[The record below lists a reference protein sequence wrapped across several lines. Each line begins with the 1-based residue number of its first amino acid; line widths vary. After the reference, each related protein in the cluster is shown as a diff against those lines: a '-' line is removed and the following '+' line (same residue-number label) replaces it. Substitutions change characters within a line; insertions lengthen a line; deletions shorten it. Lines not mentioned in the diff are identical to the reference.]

1 MATNYNITIINTSGA
16 TQSYLLFAVVPK
28 VNATSGEVY
37 TNVFMAAPPIISKP
51 NGSSQTYFNI
61 TREFYAICGTSIR
74 NLSAGVQ
81 VGTSDYEPVVLGT
94 NQKPGTTMSFT
105 TADGAHF
112 PMPPP
117 AATAPNGGYTI
128 ATDSSFKIPN
138 PNNTFIGLGGMNMNG
153 NVVPVATFL
162 AAPSTTYNIYPV
174 VKYYIATGT
183 YSPGEI
189 INVQSIG
196 VTQLVDFTSSTYNS
210 VTYMQLNDGTY
221 QLVSPTQAKEYK
233 LLRLKMEKAKL
244 LGYEQDF
251 KEEEGKGS
259 TRGDSG
265 EGEPLARELQDVF
278 MKMLRSVEATAHGNG
293 NGHANGKPVKA
304 SKLVAAANGGG
315 LEEEIL

>member
-28 VNATSGEVY
+28 VNTTSGEVF
-37 TNVFMAAPPIISKP
+37 TNVFMAAPPIVSKP
-51 NGSSQTYFNI
+51 NGSSQTFFNI

-74 NLSAGVQ
+74 NLAAGVQ
-81 VGTSDYEPVVLGT
+81 VGTSDYEPVILGN
-94 NQKPGTTMSFT
+94 NQKAGTTMSFT

-128 ATDSSFKIPN
+128 VTDSSFKIPN
-138 PNNTFIGLGGMNMNG
+138 PSGMNMNG

-189 INVQSIG
+189 INVQAIG
-196 VTQLVDFTSSTYNS
+196 TTQLVDFTASTYNS

-221 QLVSPTQAKEYK
+221 QLVPPTQAKMYK
-233 LLRLKMEKAKL
+233 LLRLKAEKAKL
-244 LGYEQDF
+244 LGYEDV
-251 KEEEGKGS
+251 KEEEEGKITGGS
-259 TRGDSG
+259 GSGG
-265 EGEPLARELQDVF
+265 EGEPLARELQEVF

-293 NGHANGKPVKA
+293 NANGKTVRT